1 MTLVLEVEHLTGTAF
16 AALGP
21 DTDAPD
27 WPPQPDRIFSA
38 LVASWAARGSRDDER
53 AALEWL
59 ERLDPPLI
67 EASSGLP
74 RRVPIHFVP
83 PNDPGT
89 GRSGDRSVM
98 PQFRRR
104 QPRRFPAFRPD
115 DPTVRYR
122 WCDAVVDPATLE
134 ALIRLAA
141 DTAYVGHS
149 ASLTRCRFLLDGT
162 DSAPHALLPAR
173 RRVYPG
179 RLQELRDGF
188 ASGRRPR
195 PGDRATATL
204 PPATERSHSVF
215 ASQWLLLEVVEADD
229 SRVDGRPSDAGRPR
243 VGVMPDLRAAAV
255 VAKAIRDAVISGYKA
270 IGLGDRVPALV
281 SGHEPDRSPT
291 RMPHMAVVPLA
302 FTGVRHADGRVLGF
316 AIVPPRGSGLL
327 DDADFGAAMRALVRR
342 GEEGSGGSRPV
353 MRIWRTAKDGHV
365 PFEIALA
372 PTLQPT
378 LRTLDPLSYTAPAR
392 VFATVTPIV
401 LDRHL
406 KATGAAKH
414 DEIVQGIVAACRN
427 IGLPEPEMIETR
439 WGPRPAVV
447 PEKHSAVVGAPSAWP
462 SGGAPVWTRW
472 RLPPSLASRPLTH
485 AVLRFA
491 EPIEGPVILGA
502 GRHVG
507 LGLCRAYPDLEP
519 GVER

>member
-1 MTLVLEVEHLTGTAF
+1 MTLVLEIEHLTGVAF

-27 WPPQPDRIFSA
+27 WPPQPDRVFSA

-59 ERLDPPLI
+59 ERLEPPLI
-67 EASSGLP
+67 EASQGLP

-122 WCDAVVDPATLE
+122 WSGATVDPATLE

-149 ASLTRCRFLLDGT
+149 ASLTRCRFLLDG
-162 DSAPHALLPAR
+162 SGGAAGPMVPAR

-179 RLQELRDGF
+179 RMKELREGF

-195 PGDRATATL
+195 PGDRVTTSST
-204 PPATERSHSVF
+204 PAIERPHSVF
-215 ASQWLLLEVVEADD
+215 APEWLLLEAVEADD
-229 SRVDGRPSDAGRPR
+229 SGVDWRPGAGA
-243 VGVMPDLRAAAV
+243 MPDLRACAV
-255 VAKAIRDAVISGYKA
+255 VAKAIRDAVLSGYKA
-270 IGLGDRVPALV
+270 IGLGDRIPALV
-281 SGHEPDRSPT
+281 SGHDPDGKPARA
-291 RMPHMAVVPLA
+291 PHMAVVPLA
-302 FTGVRHADGRVLGF
+302 FTGFRHADGRVLGF

-327 DDADFGAAMRALVRR
+327 DDADFGAAMRALIRQGGGR
-342 GEEGSGGSRPV
+342 SGGLRPV
-353 MRIWRTAKDGHV
+353 LRIWRSSETGQV
-365 PFEIALA
+365 PFEVVLA
-372 PTLQPT
+372 PTLEPGR
-378 LRTLDPLSYTAPAR
+378 RTLDPERYTTPAR
-392 VFATVTPIV
+392 TFATVTPIV

-406 KATGAAKH
+406 KTTGAATH
-414 DEIVQGIVAACRN
+414 DEMVQGIVTACRN
-427 IGLPEPEMIETR
+427 IGLPEPETIETP

-447 PEKHSAVVGAPSAWP
+447 PDKHSAVVGAPSAWP
-462 SGGAPVWTRW
+462 SGRGPAWTRW

-491 EPIEGPVILGA
+491 EPVEGPVILGA

-507 LGLCRAYPDLEP
+507 LGLCRAYPDVEP
-519 GVER
+519 GAER